1 MSLELSGTT
10 GLKGVAGSVAAPSIV
25 GDDTNTGISFP
36 AADTIKFSTG
46 GVERMSIT
54 NSGVSATGHVL
65 QVVQGHITSSVTV
78 NSGTPTDIVS
88 ASITPSATS
97 SKVLCLV
104 NFHPKTNGS
113 TAQFQFG
120 AFVKRDSTTI
130 VNDNE
135 MFQANNDF
143 TANVQMCSYAVLDT
157 PNSTSSLTYKLQA
170 FRNASLT
177 GRIMYFEAS
186 SSSSGDYWK
195 THTIT
200 LMEIGG

>member
-1 MSLELSGTT
+1 MSSRLIVNSIRHTGASADAITLDNSGNATFPANVTCSGT
-10 GLKGVAGSVAAPSIV
+10 
-25 GDDTNTGISFP
+25 
-36 AADTIKFSTG
+36 
-46 GVERMSIT
+46 
-54 NSGVSATGHVL
+54 ATGFGGGKIL
-65 QVVQGHITSSVTV
+65 QVVQGHITSSVTI
-78 NSGTPTDIVS
+78 NSNTFTDIVS

-113 TAQFQFG
+113 TA
-120 AFVKRDSTTI
+120 AFLFSAKVLRDSTTI

-143 TANVQMCSYAVLDT
+143 TANVQMCSYSILDT
-157 PNSTSSLTYKLQA
+157 PSSTSSLTYKLQA
-170 FRNASLT
+170 RRNASAT
-177 GRIMYFEAS
+177 GRVMYFEAS

-200 LMEIGG
+200 LMEVGA

>member
-1 MSLELSGTT
+1 MAVVINGSGT
-10 GLKGVAGSVAAPSIV
+10 VS
-25 GDDTNTGISFP
+25 GI
-36 AADTIKFSTG
+36 T
-46 GVERMSIT
+46 
-54 NSGVSATGHVL
+54 SGVGKIL
-65 QVVQGHITSSVTV
+65 QVVQGHITSSVTI
-78 NSGTPTDIVS
+78 NSTTPTDIVS

-113 TAQFQFG
+113 TSQFQFG

-143 TANVQMCSYAVLDT
+143 TANIQMCSYSILDE
-157 PNSTSSLTYKLQA
+157 PSSTSSLTYKLQA

-177 GRIMYFEAS
+177 GRNMFFEAS

-200 LMEIGG
+200 LMEIS